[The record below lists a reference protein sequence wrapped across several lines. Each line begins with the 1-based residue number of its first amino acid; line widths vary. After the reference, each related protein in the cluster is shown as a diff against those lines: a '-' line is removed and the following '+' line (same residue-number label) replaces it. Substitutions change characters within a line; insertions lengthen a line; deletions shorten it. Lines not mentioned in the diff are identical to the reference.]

1 MHTYNGTIFM
11 NGMNF
16 NFGIRKAFQKD
27 ISKTSVYLQYSAMR
41 IYSMAGMARAMGAT
55 LIMVQ
60 KMLVKP

>member
-1 MHTYNGTIFM
+1 M

-41 IYSMAGMARAMGAT
+41 IYSMAGMACAMGAT